1 MQLFV
6 CQIKLLENTMSK
18 TSNLTIHCS
27 GIESL
32 GAPIFENRK
41 KGKAAIEL
49 VDVNLSYLTH
59 ELVTH
64 YGADNILE
72 HIDLEI
78 IKSYL
83 EDRA

>member
-1 MQLFV
+1 
-6 CQIKLLENTMSK
+6 MSK

-32 GAPIFENRK
+32 GAPTFDNRK
-41 KGKAAIEL
+41 VGNVAVEL
-49 VDVNLSYLTH
+49 VDANLSALTQ
-59 ELVTH
+59 EIITH
-64 YGADNILE
+64 YGADSVLE
-72 HIDLEI
+72 HIDLEV

>member
-1 MQLFV
+1 
-6 CQIKLLENTMSK
+6 MSK
-18 TSNLTIHCS
+18 TSNITIHCS

-32 GAPIFENRK
+32 GAPTFGNRK
-41 KGKAAIEL
+41 KGNVAVEL
-49 VDVNLSYLTH
+49 VDVNLSALTN
-59 ELVTH
+59 ELVAH
-64 YGADNILE
+64 YGSDNILE

>member
-1 MQLFV
+1 
-6 CQIKLLENTMSK
+6 MSK

-27 GIESL
+27 GVESL
-32 GAPIFENRK
+32 GAPTFDNRK
-41 KGKAAIEL
+41 LGNVAVEL
-49 VDVNLSYLTH
+49 VDVNLSALTN
-59 ELVTH
+59 ELVAH
-64 YGADNILE
+64 YGSDNILE

>member
-1 MQLFV
+1 
-6 CQIKLLENTMSK
+6 MSK
-18 TSNLTIHCS
+18 ISNLTIHCS

-32 GAPIFENRK
+32 GAPTFNNRK
-41 KGKAAIEL
+41 AGKLAIDL
-49 VDVNLSYLTH
+49 VDVNLLALTE
-59 ELVTH
+59 ELITH

>member
-1 MQLFV
+1 
-6 CQIKLLENTMSK
+6 MSK

-32 GAPIFENRK
+32 GAPTFVNRK
-41 KGKAAIEL
+41 LGNVAIEL
-49 VDVNLSYLTH
+49 VDVNLSSLTQ
-59 ELVTH
+59 EVIAH
-64 YGADNILE
+64 YGADNMLE

>member
-1 MQLFV
+1 
-6 CQIKLLENTMSK
+6 MSK
-18 TSNLTIHCS
+18 TSNITIHCS

-32 GAPIFENRK
+32 GAPTFDNRK
-41 KGKAAIEL
+41 VGNVAVEL
-49 VDVNLSYLTH
+49 VDANLSALTH
-59 ELVTH
+59 ELIAH

-72 HIDLEI
+72 HIDLEV

>member
-1 MQLFV
+1 
-6 CQIKLLENTMSK
+6 MSK

-32 GAPIFENRK
+32 GAPTFDNRK
-41 KGKAAIEL
+41 VGNVAVEL
-49 VDVNLSYLTH
+49 VDVNLSALTQ
-59 ELVTH
+59 EVVTH

-83 EDRA
+83 EGMV

>member
-1 MQLFV
+1 
-6 CQIKLLENTMSK
+6 MSK

-32 GAPIFENRK
+32 GAPTFDNRK
-41 KGKAAIEL
+41 VGRVAVEL
-49 VDVNLSYLTH
+49 VDVNLSDLTQ
-59 ELVTH
+59 ELITH

-72 HIDLEI
+72 HIDLEV

>member
-1 MQLFV
+1 
-6 CQIKLLENTMSK
+6 MSK
-18 TSNLTIHCS
+18 KSNLTIHCS

-32 GAPIFENRK
+32 GAPTFDNRK
-41 KGKAAIEL
+41 LGNVAVEL
-49 VDVNLSYLTH
+49 VDVNLSDLTQ
-59 ELVTH
+59 ELITH
-64 YGADNILE
+64 YGADGILE

>member
-1 MQLFV
+1 
-6 CQIKLLENTMSK
+6 MSK
-18 TSNLTIHCS
+18 TSNLTIHCL

-32 GAPIFENRK
+32 GAPTFENRK
-41 KGKAAIEL
+41 KGKDAIDL
-49 VDVNLSYLTH
+49 VDVNLSDLTQ
-59 ELVTH
+59 EIITH
-64 YGADNILE
+64 YGADSILE

>member
-1 MQLFV
+1 
-6 CQIKLLENTMSK
+6 MSK

-32 GAPIFENRK
+32 GAPTFDNRK
-41 KGKAAIEL
+41 LGNVAVDL
-49 VDVNLSYLTH
+49 VDVNLSALTH
-59 ELVTH
+59 ELITH

-72 HIDLEI
+72 HVDLEI

>member
-1 MQLFV
+1 
-6 CQIKLLENTMSK
+6 MSK
-18 TSNLTIHCS
+18 TSNITIHCS

-32 GAPIFENRK
+32 GAPTFDNRK
-41 KGKAAIEL
+41 VGNVAVGL
-49 VDVNLSYLTH
+49 VDVNLPALTQ
-59 ELVTH
+59 ELIAH

-72 HIDLEI
+72 HIDLEV